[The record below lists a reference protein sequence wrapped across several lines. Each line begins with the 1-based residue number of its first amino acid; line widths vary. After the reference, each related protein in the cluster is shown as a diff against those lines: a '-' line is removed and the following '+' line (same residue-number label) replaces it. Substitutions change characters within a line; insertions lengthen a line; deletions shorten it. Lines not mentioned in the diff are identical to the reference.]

1 MIDVLEAML
10 RPPALTM
17 APYPPKSI
25 LLASGETMVVRP
37 AARDEIDVILTSIEP
52 LIKLKRDFYD
62 IVAARLYAE
71 LLGWKVHRVRN
82 EYCLVG
88 VVDGELAGVVNGR
101 MFDEKHGISYHTLAL
116 RRGVRV
122 GAHLFAS
129 KMEYHIEHLKQRYVY
144 ITAESPIGFR
154 RWMLEYDLTH
164 RPDISHELGGVD
176 VWTLTPELYFA
187 AKERLV
193 VGERPVPDE
202 LMESARTVQIP
213 TEAQLVKQVTGK
225 EKKRSS

>member
-1 MIDVLEAML
+1 MADLEGIL
-10 RPPALTM
+10 RPPERQLF
-17 APYPPKSI
+17 PYPPKSI
-25 LLASGETMVVRP
+25 YLATGEQMVVRH
-37 AARDEIDVILTSIEP
+37 AAREEVPVLLEAIAP
-52 LIKLKRDFYD
+52 LLYVERDFYD
-62 IVAARLYAE
+62 IVGARTFAE
-71 LLGWKVHRVRN
+71 LLGWKRYRVRD

-88 VVDGELAGVVNGR
+88 LIDGQLVGLVNGR
-101 MFDEKHGISYHTLAL
+101 ILSPKVGVSYHTLAL
-116 RRGVRV
+116 RRGLKV

-129 KMEYHIEHLKQRYVY
+129 KMEYHIEILKQKYVY

-187 AKERLV
+187 AKDRLV

-202 LMESARTVQIP
+202 LMESARMVQIP